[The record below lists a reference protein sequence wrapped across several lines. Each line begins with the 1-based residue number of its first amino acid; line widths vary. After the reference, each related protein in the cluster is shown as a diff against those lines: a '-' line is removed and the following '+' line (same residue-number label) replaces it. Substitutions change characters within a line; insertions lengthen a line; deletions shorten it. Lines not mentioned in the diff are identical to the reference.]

1 MKKHVL
7 ASMTLFFAFFVSA
20 QDSTAVQGH
29 KNNNNFKQL
38 YEEFATPNRFRT
50 AAGAPGVDYYQQQV
64 DYKMDIRLDD
74 ANTKLYGSETITYT
88 NNSPDALPYLW
99 IQLDQN
105 IRNENDMEGAKE
117 PSSAPKYR
125 GVDSFIEEFTTEKF
139 VGGFNIEHVKDASGR
154 PLRHTINQTMMRV
167 DLPTALQ
174 SGE

>member
-50 AAGAPGVDYYQQQV
+50 AAGAPGVDYYQQQA

-117 PSSAPKYR
+117 PSSAPK
-125 GVDSFIEEFTTEKF
+125 
-139 VGGFNIEHVKDASGR
+139 
-154 PLRHTINQTMMRV
+154 
-167 DLPTALQ
+167 
-174 SGE
+174 

>member
-117 PSSAPKYR
+117 PSSAPK
-125 GVDSFIEEFTTEKF
+125 
-139 VGGFNIEHVKDASGR
+139 
-154 PLRHTINQTMMRV
+154 
-167 DLPTALQ
+167 
-174 SGE
+174 